1 MARPYLTCAQPR
13 TPRAPNGIGEGV
25 NGTPLPV
32 LAGAA
37 QPILV
42 TGPPVVSV
50 QAVSCLI
57 H

>member
-1 MARPYLTCAQPR
+1 MARPYLTCAQPG